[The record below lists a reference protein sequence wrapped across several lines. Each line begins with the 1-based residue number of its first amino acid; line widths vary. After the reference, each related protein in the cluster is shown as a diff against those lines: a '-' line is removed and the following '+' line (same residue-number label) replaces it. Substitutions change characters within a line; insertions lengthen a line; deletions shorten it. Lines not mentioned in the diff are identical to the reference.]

1 MAESVAQQRLSF
13 PLAVYNFRVS
23 VDGVAMRFSRVSG
36 LVRQYRTLTHRHGLS
51 FTEGEQLVRYRID
64 AWAPITLEQGTV
76 QGSRSLLD
84 WLQAGDKRAM
94 DIALC
99 DAAGLPA
106 LTWRVAHAVPVK
118 LSAPSLDARSS
129 EASIDTLEVQASGI
143 ALVHT

>member
-36 LVRQYRTLTHRHGLS
+36 LARQYRTLTHRHGLS
-51 FTEGEQLVRYRID
+51 FTEGEQIVRYRID
-64 AWAPITLEQGTV
+64 AWAPVTLEQGTV

-118 LSAPSLDARSS
+118 LSAPGFDARSS

-143 ALVHT
+143 TLVHT